1 MEIKNNNIERG
12 RYELSVALKEGEM
25 LLEPHYN
32 AALWAFK
39 TGDYQ
44 EAISYIKKSLK
55 IYPEHADSH
64 MLMKNIE
71 EVIKIM

>member
-1 MEIKNNNIERG
+1 
-12 RYELSVALKEGEM
+12 M

>member
-1 MEIKNNNIERG
+1 
-12 RYELSVALKEGEM
+12 M

-71 EVIKIM
+71 EVIKIMWFNFKVYALDSRFYVIKF